1 MVVHT
6 CTNCN
11 KSFAQKIHL
20 DNHKKRKRPCKK
32 EGETRI
38 VASRTVAS
46 RAIETLPLSWYAENM
61 SEIFT
66 FVTKQIHGKVSKGET
81 YIIVP
86 AEVKTGKRFIA
97 QAYSAFTTPIAG
109 EKTAHVFISSWVRRD
124 DDNQRKMLNAY
135 FQGTPADPRVFK
147 INTEN
152 SRLRC
157 IKKLIDIVAKHDKTI
172 VHLDELDYGSGSLQH
187 MAAVYEYCI
196 NQEKITLICYS
207 ASYEEATIDPMT
219 LTFEARKP
227 VIIPFTPPAEYRGAK
242 WLCENNLVYDAAPFF
257 DMAGE
262 DITLSDSA
270 KALLERAKERL
281 SSPDPKVSRRK
292 LLIIRQTAAFEKI
305 KELIEDSKI
314 PELCGTDDLRIL
326 PHFIHSRKEVSTMT
340 VKWDDYSWWR
350 RQIEIERGG
359 GKFLL
364 ILFIDQSSTRSTD
377 WFCHPWLSAYHDY
390 HPPETPL
397 NSCIQSNL
405 RGVYYTNKRCEGVKV
420 YMDEEFFPEIH
431 GQKDVIEYVAK
442 IKKSLAEISRPVSSR
457 SKVFDQLKTFG
468 PVMTARFTAAE
479 LAALPIED
487 RLTDETRLALQ
498 TAILDKLTPAE
509 RKTIGERSLHS
520 NVRKYDAT
528 KRVAPDGGIYGAH
541 IKKLR
546 KIHTGQVR
554 DGGSAVGGSLGGEQY
569 DTRGNYFWADFAIE
583 DLETKYEGEVIKIPK
598 GTVYIMHGIPD
609 PAVGEGDGDD
619 DDDDSSTTSGKVH
632 RVTKKS
638 MYA

>member
-6 CTNCN
+6 CANCA

-20 DNHKKRKRPCKK
+20 DNHKKRKFPCKK
-32 EGETRI
+32 EGGTRI
-38 VASRTVAS
+38 VTSRT
-46 RAIETLPLSWYAENM
+46 IETKPLSWYAENM
-61 SEIFT
+61 SEIFS

-109 EKTAHVFISSWVRRD
+109 EKTAHVFLSSWVRRD

-135 FQGTPADPRVFK
+135 FQGTPTDPRVFK
-147 INTEN
+147 INTEK

-157 IKKLIDIVAKHDKTI
+157 IKKLIEIVAKHDKTI
-172 VHLDELDYGSGSLQH
+172 VHLDELDYGSGSEQH
-187 MAAVYEYCI
+187 MAAVYEYCM

-207 ASYEEATIDPMT
+207 ASYEEATIAPMIN
-219 LTFEARKP
+219 TFEARKP
-227 VIIPFTPPAEYRGAK
+227 VILPFTPPAEYRGAK
-242 WLCENNLVYDAAPFF
+242 WLCENNLIHDAAPFF
-257 DMAGE
+257 DMSGN

-270 KALLERAKERL
+270 RALLLRAKDRL

-292 LLIIRQTAAFEKI
+292 LLIIRQTVAFEKI

-340 VKWDDYSWWR
+340 VKWDDYGWWR
-350 RQIEIERGG
+350 RQIEVERGG

-364 ILFIDQSSTRSTD
+364 VLFIDQSSTRSTD

-390 HPPETPL
+390 HPPDTPL

-431 GQKDVIEYVAK
+431 GQKDVIQYVAGLK
-442 IKKSLAEISRPVSSR
+442 TLRGISRPVSSR
-457 SKVFDQLKTFG
+457 TKVFDDLMTFG
-468 PVMTARFTAAE
+468 PIISARFSAAE
-479 LAALPIED
+479 MAALPIEG
-487 RLTDETRLALQ
+487 RLTDQTRPTLQ
-498 TAILDKLTPAE
+498 AAILDKLTPAE
-509 RKTIGERSLHS
+509 RRMLGERSLHS
-520 NVRKYDAT
+520 
-528 KRVAPDGGIYGAH
+528 KRAYGADFTDEGGIYGAA
-541 IKKLR
+541 INKSR
-546 KIHTGQVR
+546 GIRSAPVR
-554 DGGSAVGGSLGGEQY
+554 NGGSAVGGGIGGELY
-569 DTRGNYFWADFAIE
+569 NTRGNYFWADFATA
-583 DLETKYEGEVIKIPK
+583 DLETTYDGHVIKIPK
-598 GTVYIMHGIPD
+598 GTVYITHGIAD
-609 PAVGEGDGDD
+609 PVVNDE
-619 DDDDSSTTSGKVH
+619 DDDSSTTSGKIH

-638 MYA
+638 MYAK

>member
-20 DNHKKRKRPCKK
+20 DNHKKRKYPCKK
-32 EGETRI
+32 EGGTRI
-38 VASRTVAS
+38 VTSKQ
-46 RAIETLPLSWYAENM
+46 IETLPLSWYAENM

-66 FVTKQIHGKVSKGET
+66 FVTKQIHGKVSRGET

-135 FQGTPADPRVFK
+135 FQGTPTDPRVFK
-147 INTEN
+147 INTEK

-172 VHLDELDYGSGSLQH
+172 VHLDELDYGSGSEQH
-187 MAAVYEYCI
+187 MAAVYEYCM

-207 ASYEEATIDPMT
+207 ASYEEATIAPMIN
-219 LTFEARKP
+219 TFELRKP
-227 VIIPFTPPAEYRGAK
+227 VILPFTPPAEYRGAK
-242 WLCENNLVYDAAPFF
+242 WLCENNLIYDASPFF

-270 KALLERAKERL
+270 KELLKRAKERL

-340 VKWDDYSWWR
+340 VKWDDYSWWK
-350 RQIEIERGG
+350 RQIEVERGG

-364 ILFIDQSSTRSTD
+364 VLFIDQSSTRSTD
-377 WFCHPWLSAYHDY
+377 WFCHPWLSAYHDW
-390 HPPETPL
+390 HPSDTPL

-431 GQKDVIEYVAK
+431 GQKDVIEYVAGLK
-442 IKKSLAEISRPVSSR
+442 TLRNIARPVSSR
-457 SKVFDQLKTFG
+457 TKVFDDLKTFG
-468 PVMTARFTAAE
+468 PIITARFTAAE
-479 LAALPIED
+479 LAALPIEG
-487 RLTDETRLALQ
+487 RLTDQTRFALQ
-498 TAILDKLTPAE
+498 TAILEKLKPKE
-509 RKTIGERSLHS
+509 REILGQRILHS
-520 NVRKYDAT
+520 RRAYGADFT
-528 KRVAPDGGIYGAH
+528 DEGGIYGAA
-541 IKKLR
+541 INKLR
-546 KIHTGQVR
+546 GINSAPVR
-554 DGGSAVGGSLGGEQY
+554 NGGSAVGGGIGGELY
-569 DTRGNYFWADFAIE
+569 NTRGNYFWADFATA
-583 DLETKYEGEVIKIPK
+583 DLETTYDGQVIKIPK
-598 GTVYIMHGIPD
+598 GSVYITHGVAD
-609 PAVGEGDGDD
+609 PVVDD
-619 DDDDSSTTSGKVH
+619 EDDDSSTSSGKVH